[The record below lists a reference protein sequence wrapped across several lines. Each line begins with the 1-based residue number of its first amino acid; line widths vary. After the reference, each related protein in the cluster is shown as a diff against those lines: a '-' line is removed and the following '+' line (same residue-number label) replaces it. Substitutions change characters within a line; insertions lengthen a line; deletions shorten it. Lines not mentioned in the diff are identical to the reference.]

1 MEKNGGMR
9 YNIANFDRR
18 KTIIVTKTYLECLK
32 KIRTFRKSLVEDID
46 KKRGELYFAW
56 LKDKTEKI
64 INEKNENYI
73 YKNVLTYTLPKY
85 VITQYTF
92 NKSNKTIKEIIKK
105 NYNFKEN
112 KYTFDNTKISVTDIK
127 KIMRYVLFKRGN
139 VIWLDFGFNI
149 GNEFGGM
156 HPAVILKNF
165 DNDLFVVPISS
176 KKPPEYVKIEQ
187 DFEDKRITEEE
198 CQKRK
203 RAITEIIELSK
214 INGFRNMLRW
224 ARITRMRKVSI
235 LRVNFSG
242 TIGTLDGNDMNAI
255 AEKIS
260 IELGNKSAK

>member
-1 MEKNGGMR
+1 MKK
-9 YNIANFDRR
+9 A
-18 KTIIVTKTYLECLK
+18 YLECLK
-32 KIRTFRKSLVEDID
+32 KLRIFKKSLAHDID
-46 KKRGELYFAW
+46 KKRGKLYFTW
-56 LKDKTEKI
+56 LKDKTEKV
-64 INEKNENYI
+64 INEKDENYI
-73 YKNVLTYTLPKY
+73 YTNVVNYTLPNH

-92 NKSNKTIKEIIKK
+92 NKSNKAIKNIIKK
-105 NYNFKEN
+105 NYSFKEN
-112 KYTFDNTKISVTDIK
+112 KYTFNNPKISVVNIK
-127 KIMRYVLFKRGN
+127 LLMRYVLFKRGN

-187 DFEDKRITEEE
+187 DLKDKKITEDE

-203 RAITEIIELSK
+203 DAITEIIELSK

-224 ARITRMRKVSI
+224 SRITRMKKVSM

-242 TIGTLDGNDMNAI
+242 TIGTLDGADMDKI

-260 IELGNKSAK
+260 IELGNKKAN

>member
-1 MEKNGGMR
+1 MKK
-9 YNIANFDRR
+9 A
-18 KTIIVTKTYLECLK
+18 YLECLK
-32 KIRTFRKSLVEDID
+32 KLRILRKSLADNID
-46 KKRGELYFAW
+46 KKRGKLHFTW
-56 LKDKTEKI
+56 LKDKTEKV
-64 INEKNENYI
+64 INEKDENYI
-73 YKNVLTYTLPKY
+73 YKNVVNYTLPNY

-92 NKSNKTIKEIIKK
+92 NKSNKSIKNIIKK
-105 NYNFKEN
+105 NYSFKEN
-112 KYTFDNTKISVTDIK
+112 KYTFNNPKISVDNVK
-127 KIMRYVLFKRGN
+127 LLMRYVLFKRGN

-149 GNEFGGM
+149 GKEFGGM

-187 DFEDKRITEEE
+187 DLKDKKITEDE

-203 RAITEIIELSK
+203 NAITEIIEISK

-224 ARITRMRKVSI
+224 SRITRMKKVSI

-242 TIGTLDGNDMNAI
+242 TIGTLNGRDMNAI

-260 IELGNKSAK
+260 IELGNKKAN

>member
-1 MEKNGGMR
+1 MKK
-9 YNIANFDRR
+9 A
-18 KTIIVTKTYLECLK
+18 YLECLK
-32 KIRTFRKSLVEDID
+32 KLRTLRKSLVGDID
-46 KKRGELYFAW
+46 KKRGKLYFTW

-64 INEKNENYI
+64 INEKDENYI
-73 YKNVLTYTLPKY
+73 YTNVIKHTLPNY

-92 NKSNKTIKEIIKK
+92 NKSNKIVKSIIEK
-105 NYNFKEN
+105 NYIFNEN
-112 KYTFDNTKISVTDIK
+112 KYTFNNPKISVDEVK
-127 KIMRYVLFKRGN
+127 KLMKYVLFKRGN

-187 DFEDKRITEEE
+187 DLKDKKITEEE
-198 CQKRK
+198 CKKRK
-203 RAITEIIELSK
+203 NDITEIIELSK

-224 ARITRMRKVSI
+224 ARITRMKKMSM

-242 TIGTLDGNDMNAI
+242 TIGTLDGSNMDFI

-260 IELGNKSAK
+260 IELGNKNTK

>member
-1 MEKNGGMR
+1 VKK
-9 YNIANFDRR
+9 A
-18 KTIIVTKTYLECLK
+18 YLECLK
-32 KIRTFRKSLVEDID
+32 KLRIFRKSLVEDID
-46 KKRGELYFAW
+46 KKRGKLYFTW
-56 LKDKTEKI
+56 LKDKTEKVI
-64 INEKNENYI
+64 TEKDDNYT
-73 YKNVLTYTLPKY
+73 YRNVITYTLPKY

-92 NKSNKTIKEIIKK
+92 NKSNKTIKNIINR
-105 NYNFKEN
+105 NYDYKEN
-112 KYTFDNTKISVTDIK
+112 KYTFSNAKISIEDVK
-127 KIMRYVLFKRGN
+127 KLMKYVLFKRGN
-139 VIWLDFGFNI
+139 VVWLDFGFNI

-187 DFEDKRITEEE
+187 ALKDKRITEEE

-203 RAITEIIELSK
+203 IDITEIIELSK

-224 ARITRMRKVSI
+224 ARITRMKKISI

-242 TIGTLDGNDMNAI
+242 TIGTLDGSDMNAI

-260 IELGNKSAK
+260 IELGDKKAN